1 MTIPPSIHSVC
12 RGALLLVVAVL
23 TGQMTSGQDSP
34 PAGGKEV
41 KLNYPTARR
50 VDHADDYHGTRV
62 ADPYRWLEDTDS
74 DETKAW
80 IEAQNKVTFKFL
92 EDIPQR
98 RRIKERLTQLWNYER
113 FGLPERRGEWYFYV
127 RNDGLQNQSVLY
139 VTEGLDG
146 APRVLLDPNQL
157 SADGTVALAGWVPSD
172 DGTKLAY
179 GLAAA
184 GSDWREWKVRDV
196 ATGKDL
202 PDHVQWVKFSGA
214 SWAQDGSGFYYSRY
228 DEPKPGEQ
236 FTGTNYF
243 QKLYFH
249 RLGEPQSRD
258 KLIYHRPDEKEWG
271 FDGEVTEDG
280 RFLII
285 SVWRG
290 SERKNQLFYKNLAA
304 PDSAIVE
311 LIRGFDA
318 EYQYV
323 GNDSDTLWVLT
334 DWEAP
339 RRRIIAMDVRQPDR
353 SQWRTLVPESTDV
366 LESASVVGD
375 YVFGSYL
382 KDASSRVRVFD
393 RSGRQVREVEL
404 PGLGTVE
411 GPRGRR
417 SDRETFYSFTS
428 FTTPGTIYRYDLA
441 SGQSRVFRAPRVAFN
456 PDDYESRQ
464 VFFPSKDG
472 TRVPMFITHR
482 RGLTLAGDHPA
493 LLYGYGGFNIPIT
506 PSFSVSTLVFLEMGG
521 VAATVNLRG
530 GGEYGSAWHEAGMLK
545 NKQNVFDDFIA
556 ASEWLIE
563 NKYTCP
569 ARLAIQGRSNGGL
582 LVGAAMAQRPE
593 LFAAALPAVG
603 VMDMLRYHKFT
614 IGWAWVS
621 EYGSSDAADQFPS
634 LLAYSPLHNLRQGT
648 RYPATLVTTADH
660 DDRVVPG
667 HSFKFAAAL
676 QHAHSGDAPVLIRI
690 ETRAGH
696 GAGTPTSK
704 LIDTAADVLAFLVQ
718 TLQIRVPAE

>member
-1 MTIPPSIHSVC
+1 MSISSLIHSVC
-12 RGALLLVVAVL
+12 RGVLLLVIGVL
-23 TGQMTSGQDSP
+23 TGQLSLGQDSP
-34 PAGGKEV
+34 SARGREG
-41 KLNYPTARR
+41 KLNYPATRR
-50 VDHADDYHGTRV
+50 AGHVDDYHGTRI
-62 ADPYRWLEDTDS
+62 ADPYRWLEDTGS
-74 DETKAW
+74 DETKSW

-92 EDIPQR
+92 EDVPQR
-98 RRIKERLTQLWNYER
+98 QKIKERLTQLWNYER
-113 FGLPERRGEWYFYV
+113 FGLPERRGERYFYV

-157 SADGTVALAGWVPSD
+157 SADGTVALAGWAPSE

-196 ATGKDL
+196 ATGTDL
-202 PDHVQWVKFSGA
+202 PDHVQWVKFSGT

-249 RLGEPQSRD
+249 RLGEPQSQD

-290 SERKNQLFYKNLAA
+290 SERKNQLFYQYLAA
-304 PDSAIVE
+304 PDSPIVE
-311 LIRGFDA
+311 LIEGFDA
-318 EYQYV
+318 EFQYV
-323 GNDSDTLWVLT
+323 GNDGDTLWILS

-339 RRRIIAMDVRQPDR
+339 RRRIIAVDVKQPER
-353 SQWRTLVPESTDV
+353 SQWRTLIPESKDV

-393 RSGRQVREVEL
+393 RSGHPVNEVEL

-428 FTTPGTIYRYDLA
+428 FTTPGTVYRYDLA
-441 SGQSRVFRAPRVAFN
+441 SRQSRVFRAPGIAFN
-456 PDDYESRQ
+456 ADDFESRQ

-472 TRVPMFITHR
+472 TRVPMFVTHR
-482 RGLTLAGDHPA
+482 RGLTLDGNHPA

-506 PSFSVSTLVFLEMGG
+506 PTFSVSTLVFLEMGG

-530 GGEYGSAWHEAGMLK
+530 GGEYGSAWHEAGMLR

-556 ASEWLIE
+556 ASEWLVE
-563 NKYTCP
+563 NKYTRP

-582 LVGAAMAQRPE
+582 LVGAAMTQRPD
-593 LFAAALPAVG
+593 LYGAALPAVG

-621 EYGSSDAADQFPS
+621 EYGSSDAAEQFAP
-634 LLAYSPLHNLRQGT
+634 LLAYSPLHNLKSGT

-676 QHAHSGDAPVLIRI
+676 QHAHTGDAPVLIRI

-718 TLQIRVPAE
+718 ALQIRG